1 MTNLR
6 ITTVQTNLQWEAPA
20 ANRAMFDTKLAPLA
34 GQTDVVVLPEMFT
47 TGFSMNAA
55 ALAETMDG
63 TSLEWMTK
71 HAARLDAV
79 LTGSLIVQ
87 ENGNNY
93 NRLIWMRPDGSYD
106 TYDKRHLFTMADEH
120 LTYTAGTKRLITEW
134 RGWRVCPLVC
144 YDLRFPVW
152 ARNTDGYDL
161 LIYTANWPSMRA
173 YAWRT
178 LLHARAIENQA
189 YTVGVNHV
197 GKDGKD
203 IPYSGDTMIIEPSG
217 ADILY
222 HKADE
227 EDVHTETLSWEHLQ
241 KVRKKLPFLADKDA
255 FEITKSKIKNH

>member
-6 ITTVQTNLQWEAPA
+6 ITTVQTNLKWEAPA
-20 ANRAMFDTKLAPLA
+20 ANRAMFDTKLELLA

-55 ALAETMDG
+55 ALAETMNG
-63 TSLEWMTK
+63 ETLQWMTK

-79 LTGSLIVQ
+79 LTGSLIIQ
-87 ENGNNY
+87 ENNNYY
-93 NRLIWMRPDGSYD
+93 NRLVWMRPDGSYD
-106 TYDKRHLFTMADEH
+106 TYDKRHLFSMADEH
-120 LTYTAGTKRLITEW
+120 LTYTAGTQRLITEW

-152 ARNTDGYDL
+152 ARNTEGYDL
-161 LIYTANWPSMRA
+161 LIYTANWPMMRS
-173 YAWRT
+173 YAWRA

-203 IPYSGDTMIIEPSG
+203 ILYCGDTMIIEPSG
-217 ADILY
+217 AEILY
-222 HKADE
+222 HKTDT

-241 KVRKKLPFLADKDA
+241 KIRKKLPFLADKDT
-255 FEITKSKIKNH
+255 FEIS

>member
-6 ITTVQTNLQWEAPA
+6 ITTIQTNLQWEAPTS
-20 ANRAMFDTKLAPLA
+20 NRAMFDAKLEPLA

-47 TGFSMNAA
+47 TGFSMNAV

-71 HAARLDAV
+71 HAAQLNAA
-79 LTGSLIVQ
+79 LTGSLIIQ
-87 ENGNNY
+87 ENDNYY
-93 NRLIWMRPDGSYD
+93 NRLVWMRPDGSYD
-106 TYDKRHLFTMADEH
+106 TYDKRHLFTMANEH
-120 LTYTAGTKRLITEW
+120 LTYTAGTKRLVTEW

-152 ARNTDGYDL
+152 ARNTDAYDL

-203 IPYSGDTMIIEPSG
+203 ILYVGDTMIIEPSG
-217 ADILY
+217 KDILY
-222 HKADE
+222 HKTDV

-241 KVRKKLPFLADKDA
+241 TVRRKLPFLADGDTFSIN
-255 FEITKSKIKNH
+255 FEYS